1 MFFLNFHNIWTLLFF
16 FLFTYSTFIT
26 TTVIYSLPILITNTL
41 GRFKNKSSQNL
52 NFLFLSGF
60 ELFLFLVLPGVCF
73 YFILSFWVA
82 PIVSAWFGH
91 LVFTGFQYKITL
103 FISVNFFLVLYI
115 ILSFCYFSSKEIYD
129 FFIVKF
135 YFFYWMIFL
144 FLSNSFFTT
153 IFVIEVL
160 STLIFMLL
168 ITSTFSTTFFYKN
181 IHFTKYN
188 FFQNSIPFNFFQSI
202 LFFFWMSLLSSL
214 NLFIF
219 LLFFYFKFTT
229 FDWYLV
235 EHLFFFFL
243 QVSTF
248 QEVYSLSLVWF
259 VLLFCIFLKCGIVP
273 LFLWKPTFF
282 KGLSFTALY
291 FYICFFYFFIFLF
304 LIVFLNIYFYE
315 LFYYFYFITFSFV
328 LIGIGV
334 LLFIIC
340 ETFFLKTFFAVSSII
355 NSLFVILAMLVSHQ
369 TSFIFLL

>member
-1 MFFLNFHNIWTLLFF
+1 
-16 FLFTYSTFIT
+16 
-26 TTVIYSLPILITNTL
+26 
-41 GRFKNKSSQNL
+41 
-52 NFLFLSGF
+52 
-60 ELFLFLVLPGVCF
+60 
-73 YFILSFWVA
+73 
-82 PIVSAWFGH
+82 
-91 LVFTGFQYKITL
+91 
-103 FISVNFFLVLYI
+103 
-115 ILSFCYFSSKEIYD
+115 
-129 FFIVKF
+129 
-135 YFFYWMIFL
+135 
-144 FLSNSFFTT
+144 
-153 IFVIEVL
+153 
-160 STLIFMLL
+160 
-168 ITSTFSTTFFYKN
+168 
-181 IHFTKYN
+181 
-188 FFQNSIPFNFFQSI
+188 
-202 LFFFWMSLLSSL
+202 MSLLSSL

>member
-16 FLFTYSTFIT
+16 FLFTYTTFIT
-26 TTVIYSLPILITNTL
+26 TTVLYSLPILITNTL
-41 GRFKNKSSQNL
+41 GRFKNKSNQNL

-135 YFFYWMIFL
+135 YFFYWMVFL

-168 ITSTFSTTFFYKN
+168 IT
-181 IHFTKYN
+181 
-188 FFQNSIPFNFFQSI
+188 
-202 LFFFWMSLLSSL
+202 
-214 NLFIF
+214 
-219 LLFFYFKFTT
+219 
-229 FDWYLV
+229 
-235 EHLFFFFL
+235 
-243 QVSTF
+243 
-248 QEVYSLSLVWF
+248 
-259 VLLFCIFLKCGIVP
+259 
-273 LFLWKPTFF
+273 
-282 KGLSFTALY
+282 
-291 FYICFFYFFIFLF
+291 
-304 LIVFLNIYFYE
+304 
-315 LFYYFYFITFSFV
+315 
-328 LIGIGV
+328 
-334 LLFIIC
+334 
-340 ETFFLKTFFAVSSII
+340 
-355 NSLFVILAMLVSHQ
+355 
-369 TSFIFLL
+369 